1 MDPLTLLAAAK
12 VSYEALKAGIAVGK
26 ELQGMAADMG
36 SLFDSVA
43 AITRVAADPK
53 GSLMAGKTAQQ
64 VAMEAYAAKAEADQ
78 MMEELKNHFI
88 GEFGI
93 AAWDQVLAATTQIKK
108 DQTDVKPLGGGALVA
123 ESLGVRYGSVQR
135 NLAVFEPPAH
145 AGVGNLVRCIAP
157 AELRKKH
164 GFLG

>member
-12 VSYEALKAGIAVGK
+12 VSFEALKAGIAVGK
-26 ELQGMAADMG
+26 ELQGMAKDLG

-53 GSLMAGKTAQQ
+53 GSLIAGKSAQQ
-64 VAMEAYAAKAEADQ
+64 IAMEAYAAKAEADS

-93 AAWDQVLAATTQIKK
+93 AAWDQVLSHTTQIKK
-108 DQTDVKPLGGGALVA
+108 DMKAAALEAEKEQEELMHTIMVWGSAILVA
-123 ESLGVRYGSVQR
+123 FLIIVIVILFIIGVVHR
-135 NLAVFEPPAH
+135 
-145 AGVGNLVRCIAP
+145 
-157 AELRKKH
+157 
-164 GFLG
+164 

>member
-36 SLFDSVA
+36 SLFESVA

-53 GSLMAGKTAQQ
+53 GSLMAGKSAQQ
-64 VAMEAYAAKAEADQ
+64 IAMEAYAAKAEADQ
-78 MMEELKNHFI
+78 MMEELKNTFI

-93 AAWDQVLAATTQIKK
+93 AAWDQVLSATTQIKK
-108 DQTDVKPLGGGALVA
+108 DQKAAALEAEKAQEEFLLDVMVWGAAFLATVIAVICVVLVFIG
-123 ESLGVRYGSVQR
+123 LLHR
-135 NLAVFEPPAH
+135 
-145 AGVGNLVRCIAP
+145 
-157 AELRKKH
+157 
-164 GFLG
+164 

>member
-36 SLFDSVA
+36 SLFESVA

-53 GSLMAGKTAQQ
+53 GSLMAGKSAQQ
-64 VAMEAYAAKAEADQ
+64 IAMEAYAAKAEADQ

-93 AAWDQVLAATTQIKK
+93 AAWDQVLSATTQIKK
-108 DQTDVKPLGGGALVA
+108 DRKAAALQAEKDQEELMHTIMVWGAGILAFIVALVC
-123 ESLGVRYGSVQR
+123 
-135 NLAVFEPPAH
+135 
-145 AGVGNLVRCIAP
+145 LVLVAIGLVHR
-157 AELRKKH
+157 
-164 GFLG
+164 